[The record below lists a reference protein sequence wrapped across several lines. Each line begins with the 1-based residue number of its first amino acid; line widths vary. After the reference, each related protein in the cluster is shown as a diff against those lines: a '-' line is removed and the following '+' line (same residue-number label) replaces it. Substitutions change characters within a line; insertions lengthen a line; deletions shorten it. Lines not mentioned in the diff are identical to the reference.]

1 MSMETDMGFL
11 NSGCIKILFT
21 IIIII
26 YLIIQD
32 ATCLTSTGGPEDCSL
47 WDEEQLSFPRG
58 VLAVGG
64 QVEFG
69 TWWQIGQIG

>member
-21 IIIII
+21 III
-26 YLIIQD
+26 IIQD

>member
-1 MSMETDMGFL
+1 MSLETDMGFL

-21 IIIII
+21 IIFI

>member
-21 IIIII
+21 IIFI

>member
-21 IIIII
+21 IIII

>member
-1 MSMETDMGFL
+1 MSMETDMGFFKQWL
-11 NSGCIKILFT
+11 YKN
-21 IIIII
+21 IIYYYYYI

>member
-21 IIIII
+21 IIII

-32 ATCLTSTGGPEDCSL
+32 TTCLTSTGGPEDCSL